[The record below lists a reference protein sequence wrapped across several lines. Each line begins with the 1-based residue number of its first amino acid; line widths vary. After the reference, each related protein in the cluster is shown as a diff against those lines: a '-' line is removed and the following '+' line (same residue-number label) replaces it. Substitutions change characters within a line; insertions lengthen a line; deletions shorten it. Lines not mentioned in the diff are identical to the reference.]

1 MLTAGAN
8 YLKLG
13 RVFNM
18 TPERAEGA
26 GRTRGAELG
35 SAPHVP
41 SAGLQGRCH
50 FCGAV
55 TRETV
60 YVETTHDIERHRG
73 VDCCGGGRFKLS

>member
-1 MLTAGAN
+1 
-8 YLKLG
+8 
-13 RVFNM
+13 M
-18 TPERAEGA
+18 TPDELKAQVEREAQ
-26 GRTRGAELG
+26 ELG
-35 SAPHVP
+35 SAPQVP